1 MFQKIWKTI
10 EHNRYVAMFAV
21 VYLVLLGWVIGCS
34 PHTRSIVDGRAV
46 DAVTFEQEAS
56 DLGSRLQADIAA
68 VNAEI
73 ESYTAKVEIGR
84 DDLQRQAERRKLIV
98 ETLGAAIRDV
108 ASGSVDPL
116 NAMLSLLM
124 LGGAGLGLSAAG
136 DNRRKDKRIETL
148 KTEKTEADS

>member
-1 MFQKIWKTI
+1 MFKRIWKAI

-56 DLGSRLQADIAA
+56 ELGSRLQADIAA

-73 ESYTAKVEIGR
+73 ESYTAQVEIGR
-84 DDLQRQAERRKLIV
+84 VDLQQQAERRKLVV
-98 ETLGAAIRDV
+98 ETIGSAIRDV
-108 ASGSVDPL
+108 ASGNVDPL
-116 NAMLSLLM
+116 NATLSLLM
-124 LGGAGLGLSAAG
+124 FAGAGFGLSAGA
-136 DNRRKDKRIETL
+136 DNRRKDKVITTL
-148 KTEKTEADS
+148 KTDKPTE